1 MTKPYV
7 ETIEEQEGR
16 MSRVKG
22 NDPRGSKRLTLV
34 RGKKI
39 QDMDQELKSI
49 FVVEDS
55 KNQPTG
61 TQALMLAILEDGIRS
76 YLSQVQHIT
85 EEAEHWV
92 NLNRRSPFSF
102 VVVCETLDLDP
113 AKVRE
118 ALKRMRD
125 KHTSK

>member
-61 TQALMLAILEDGIRS
+61 TQALMLAILNSMSSICVTR
-76 YLSQVQHIT
+76 
-85 EEAEHWV
+85 
-92 NLNRRSPFSF
+92 F
-102 VVVCETLDLDP
+102 VL
-113 AKVRE
+113 RE
-118 ALKRMRD
+118 LGFYFRVFLIMIK
-125 KHTSK
+125 